1 MAYKMQTRSNL
12 VVGASSA
19 QAWTFDFSD
28 YTEDAFDSPPLCI
41 PYWVNAGATA
51 ARYGSVSLNVT
62 SITTTSCTVRAHN
75 DGDGQVQF
83 VLGIG
88 VFRV

>member
-1 MAYKMQTRSNL
+1 MQTSGNL
-12 VVGASSA
+12 VVGAGSA
-19 QAWTFDFSD
+19 QAWTFDFSK
-28 YTEDAFDSPPLCI
+28 YTDDAFDEPPLCI
-41 PYWVNAGATA
+41 PYWSNSAATA

-62 SITTTSCTVRAHN
+62 SVTTTSCTVRAHN

-83 VLGIG
+83 LLGIG